1 MTGGY
6 LKQMSH
12 NATDKLANVI
22 ELANYSD
29 FTAEVIA
36 AAKASLLDFI
46 GVAIAGFSET
56 QLNRLLMDAMVRS
69 DSSCECT
76 ILGKS
81 KKVSAVH
88 AALINATSGH
98 SLDLDDG
105 HRQALGHPGVCVVPA
120 ALALGESIVSSG
132 KDILTAIIAGY
143 ETFIRMGKSMNPAIF
158 SRGFHTTGVCGTV
171 AAGAAA
177 AKMLSFNRKKIC
189 DTIGIAAIQS
199 AGLLAVVHSGQMMKP
214 LNAGKAAFNGV
225 LSAILVQ
232 GGAGGPQNI
241 LEDKDGFGQAFAGI
255 WDPSMLLKDIGNR
268 FSITECYRKLYPACR
283 HSHAAIDAAL
293 FIRITNKIAIEEIK
307 KIKVTTY
314 PAALELTQKEEMP
327 TDIPGTRFNLAF
339 AVSLA
344 LTKGAAGLAEFSM
357 DSVNDPS
364 IQGLFKKIQ
373 FASDPSFESK
383 KDNIRG
389 AEVEIILA
397 DNKSFRNKVLLPKGE
412 PENPATIEEL
422 EEKFKSCIGAIWS
435 AQKKEEVIR
444 IVRNLEQLDNIRM
457 LTTLLRPEKGKRRS

>member
-1 MTGGY
+1 
-6 LKQMSH
+6 
-12 NATDKLANVI
+12 
-22 ELANYSD
+22 
-29 FTAEVIA
+29 
-36 AAKASLLDFI
+36 
-46 GVAIAGFSET
+46 
-56 QLNRLLMDAMVRS
+56 
-69 DSSCECT
+69 
-76 ILGKS
+76 
-81 KKVSAVH
+81 
-88 AALINATSGH
+88 
-98 SLDLDDG
+98 LDLDDG

-120 ALALGESIVSSG
+120 ALALGESIGSSG

-171 AAGAAA
+171 AAAAAA
-177 AKMLSFNRKKIC
+177 AKMLSFNRKKIS
-189 DTIGIAAIQS
+189 DSLGIAAIQS

-214 LNAGKAAFNGV
+214 LNAGKASFNGV

-232 GGAGGPQNI
+232 GGASGPQHI
-241 LEDKDGFGQAFAGI
+241 LEDKDGFGQAFAGH
-255 WDPSMLLKDIGNR
+255 WDPSMLLKDIGQLY
-268 FSITECYRKLYPACR
+268 SITECYRKLYPACR
-283 HSHAAIDAAL
+283 HSHAAIDATL
-293 FIRITNKIAIEEIK
+293 FIRDTNKIAIEEIK
-307 KIKVTTY
+307 KIQVTTY
-314 PAALELTQKEEMP
+314 PAALKLTQKEEMP
-327 TDIPGTRFNLAF
+327 RDIPETRFNLAF

-357 DSVNDPS
+357 DSVNDPN
-364 IQGLFKKIQ
+364 IHGLFKKIQ

-412 PENPATIEEL
+412 PENPASIEEL

-435 AQKKEEVIR
+435 AQIKEEVIR
-444 IVRNLEQLDNIRM
+444 IIRDLEQLDNIQM

>member
-1 MTGGY
+1 
-6 LKQMSH
+6 MSH
-12 NATDKLANVI
+12 NATDKLANLI
-22 ELANYSD
+22 EHAKYSD

-46 GVAIAGFSET
+46 GVAIAGFSGT
-56 QLNRLLMDAMVRS
+56 KLNRLLMDAMVRF
-69 DSSCECT
+69 DSNSECT
-76 ILGKS
+76 ILGKN

-120 ALALGESIVSSG
+120 ALALGESIGSSG

-171 AAGAAA
+171 AAAAAA
-177 AKMLSFNRKKIC
+177 AKMLSFNRKKIS
-189 DTIGIAAIQS
+189 DSLGIAAIQS

-214 LNAGKAAFNGV
+214 LNAGKASFNGV

-232 GGAGGPQNI
+232 GGASGPQHI
-241 LEDKDGFGQAFAGI
+241 LEDKDGFGQAFAGH
-255 WDPSMLLKDIGNR
+255 WDPSMLLKDIGQLY
-268 FSITECYRKLYPACR
+268 SITECYRKLYPACR
-283 HSHAAIDAAL
+283 HSHAAIDATL
-293 FIRITNKIAIEEIK
+293 FIRDTNKIAIEEIK
-307 KIKVTTY
+307 KIQVTTY
-314 PAALELTQKEEMP
+314 PAALKLTQKEEMP
-327 TDIPGTRFNLAF
+327 RDIPETRFNLAF

-357 DSVNDPS
+357 DSVNDPN
-364 IQGLFKKIQ
+364 IHGLFKKIQ

-412 PENPATIEEL
+412 PENPASIEEL

-435 AQKKEEVIR
+435 AQIKEEVIR
-444 IVRNLEQLDNIRM
+444 IIRDLEQLDNIQM

>member
-1 MTGGY
+1 
-6 LKQMSH
+6 
-12 NATDKLANVI
+12 
-22 ELANYSD
+22 
-29 FTAEVIA
+29 
-36 AAKASLLDFI
+36 
-46 GVAIAGFSET
+46 
-56 QLNRLLMDAMVRS
+56 
-69 DSSCECT
+69 
-76 ILGKS
+76 
-81 KKVSAVH
+81 
-88 AALINATSGH
+88 
-98 SLDLDDG
+98 
-105 HRQALGHPGVCVVPA
+105 
-120 ALALGESIVSSG
+120 
-132 KDILTAIIAGY
+132 
-143 ETFIRMGKSMNPAIF
+143 
-158 SRGFHTTGVCGTV
+158 
-171 AAGAAA
+171 
-177 AKMLSFNRKKIC
+177 
-189 DTIGIAAIQS
+189 
-199 AGLLAVVHSGQMMKP
+199 
-214 LNAGKAAFNGV
+214 
-225 LSAILVQ
+225 
-232 GGAGGPQNI
+232 

-357 DSVNDPS
+357 DSVNDPN